1 MPADARRLLMP
12 DVGISRSDIEQL
24 ARKLDTLRGHFTAD
38 EWTLL
43 SAVLDAAIETMDRAG
58 SAAEGEA
65 AGAAGMSRPATI
77 STYDPGSDAEPDPDK
92 IGNSMYDHVLS
103 TFTAG
108 EEDDASS
115 DPGPDKI
122 GRA

>member
-1 MPADARRLLMP
+1 MSG
-12 DVGISRSDIEQL
+12 VGISRSDVEQL
-24 ARKLDTLRGHFTAD
+24 ARKLDTLRGHFAAD

-43 SAVLDAAIETMDRAG
+43 SAVLDAAIETMDRPG
-58 SAAEGEA
+58 SAGTLGDDN
-65 AGAAGMSRPATI
+65 GATGASRPAALT
-77 STYDPGSDAEPDPDK
+77 SYDPGTDTEPDPDK
-92 IGNSMYDHVLS
+92 IGNSMTDHVLS
-103 TFTAG
+103 SFTAG

>member
-1 MPADARRLLMP
+1 MP
-12 DVGISRSDIEQL
+12 DVGISRSSIEQL

-43 SAVLDAAIETMDRAG
+43 SAVLDAAVETMDRPGAA
-58 SAAEGEA
+58 AAEGAA
-65 AGAAGMSRPATI
+65 AGTAGASRPPTLT
-77 STYDPGSDAEPDPDK
+77 SFDPGTDPETDPDK
-92 IGNSMYDHVLS
+92 IGNSMVDHVLS
-103 TFTAG
+103 SFTAD
-108 EEDDASS
+108 EEDEASS

>member
-1 MPADARRLLMP
+1 MP
-12 DVGISRSDIEQL
+12 DVRISRSDIEQL

-43 SAVLDAAIETMDRAG
+43 SAVLDVAIEALGQPG
-58 SAAEGEA
+58 SEGTEGEA
-65 AGAAGMSRPATI
+65 AGAAGASRPTAI
-77 STYDPGSDAEPDPDK
+77 SSYDAGTDLDPDPDK

-103 TFTAG
+103 SFTTG
-108 EEDDASS
+108 EEDGTST
-115 DPGPDKI
+115 DPGPEPDKI

>member
-1 MPADARRLLMP
+1 MP

-43 SAVLDAAIETMDRAG
+43 SAVLDAAIETLDRPG
-58 SAAEGEA
+58 SAGAQGEENGA
-65 AGAAGMSRPATI
+65 AGASRPAAIT
-77 STYDPGSDAEPDPDK
+77 SYDPGTDTEPDPDK
-92 IGNSMYDHVLS
+92 IGNSMADHVLS
-103 TFTAG
+103 SFAAG